1 MTIGRWLLQ
10 FCFGTSQELWDN
22 IRLQQRKQTQVTL
35 SRSAWLRSMKILMSP
50 DSLSFYQ
57 LISYTHFELR
67 TEGLSMVRCSCLC
80 VFTRSTLPSPATE
93 SLLPNLRGFQCR
105 RFPGCLKKW
114 DGVYSGCKEVTC
126 DTWFPHKSGAVLWE
140 LGQLFYHF
148 LWFLWFKL
156 LLGGGFKHFLCSSL
170 FGGNDPNWLIFLRW
184 VETTN

>member
-1 MTIGRWLLQ
+1 MLIQFAAPLRSIVDREVTTVNDDHRQVVVAVLLRDISGALRQ
-10 FCFGTSQELWDN
+10 YKIAAEEANTGDTEQKCL
-22 IRLQQRKQTQVTL
+22 
-35 SRSAWLRSMKILMSP
+35 AWKNGICLLRSMKILMSP

-126 DTWFPHKSGAVLWE
+126 DTWFPHKSGAVL
-140 LGQLFYHF
+140 
-148 LWFLWFKL
+148 
-156 LLGGGFKHFLCSSL
+156 
-170 FGGNDPNWLIFLRW
+170 
-184 VETTN
+184 